1 MRLGT
6 SIKVA
11 FGYVILIL
19 LLMVSIFYIYDK
31 LMLLERSQEAERTIT
46 ERRRAVNTVVSR
58 LYEAEIVAQY
68 VSTGQI
74 PNSQA
79 YQEAMKQACRAIDS
93 LRVVF
98 TDENQRLRL
107 DTLKD
112 LLGQKEKNM
121 RSLLHLVNDSK
132 ENLAYKTQ
140 IKKMIAQQ
148 DTVVNQ
154 PKIQKKSGYK

>member
-1 MRLGT
+1 MKLGT

-31 LMLLERSQEAERTIT
+31 LMLLERSEQAEKAIT

-68 VSTGQI
+68 VSIGQI

-79 YQEAMKQACRAIDS
+79 YQEAMKSACEAIDS
-93 LRVVF
+93 LRTVF
-98 TDENQRLRL
+98 TDEGQRLRL

-121 RSLLHLVNDSK
+121 RSLLHLVSDTK
-132 ENLAYKTQ
+132 ENQAYKSQ
-140 IKKMIAQQ
+140 IKK
-148 DTVVNQ
+148 
-154 PKIQKKSGYK
+154 KIGRAHV